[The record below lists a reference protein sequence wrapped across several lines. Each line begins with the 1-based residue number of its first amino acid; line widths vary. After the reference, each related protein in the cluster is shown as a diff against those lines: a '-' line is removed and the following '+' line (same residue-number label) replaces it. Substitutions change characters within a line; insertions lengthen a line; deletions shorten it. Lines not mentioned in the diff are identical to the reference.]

1 MIKKSNV
8 SMFKTSRYNKPLV
21 AMKLKDNDEI
31 IDVMRISKTQLL
43 TVITNK
49 GMSLTYSSEE
59 LSDTGLRAAGVKSIN
74 LKMKISLC

>member
-1 MIKKSNV
+1 
-8 SMFKTSRYNKPLV
+8 MFKTSRYNKPLV

-49 GMSLTYSSEE
+49 GMSLTYS
-59 LSDTGLRAAGVKSIN
+59 TV
-74 LKMKISLC
+74 C